1 MAYHTSYDN
10 SQKWHEDTASYCRS
24 QSPDGHDEVDDE
36 RSKTDVEV
44 EEVVRVSWP
53 QPFEVQRTT
62 TLNQRSH
69 CIVTHNQ
76 SHS

>member
-36 RSKTDVEV
+36 RSETDVEV
-44 EEVVRVSWP
+44 EEVVRVS
-53 QPFEVQRTT
+53 
-62 TLNQRSH
+62 
-69 CIVTHNQ
+69 
-76 SHS
+76 